1 MVSIAGS
8 HCVPQYTQ
16 RHSSRAKSAGRS
28 TMVEF
33 PDPRRLFFDAARKLI
48 YDPDAPAAPLDT
60 GRDMPRLTPLTLD
73 TTRMARTRDRI
84 LSNLE
89 DMYKEAFDRARA
101 SDDPSQMVALD
112 FAYRRE
118 QLYFEILLD
127 LRDSM
132 DRRQG

>member
-1 MVSIAGS
+1 
-8 HCVPQYTQ
+8 
-16 RHSSRAKSAGRS
+16 
-28 TMVEF
+28 MVEF
-33 PDPRRLFFDAARKLI
+33 PDPRRTFFEAARKLI
-48 YDPDAPAAPLDT
+48 YDPDGPAASLDDV
-60 GRDMPRLTPLTLD
+60 RDIPRLTSHTLE

-84 LSNLE
+84 LTNLE
-89 DMYKEAFDRARA
+89 EMYKEAFDRARA
-101 SDDPSQMVALD
+101 SEDPSQMVALD

>member
-1 MVSIAGS
+1 
-8 HCVPQYTQ
+8 
-16 RHSSRAKSAGRS
+16 
-28 TMVEF
+28 MVEF
-33 PDPRRLFFDAARKLI
+33 PDPRRALFSAARRFI
-48 YDPDAPAAPLDT
+48 YDPDGPASLSEDA
-60 GRDMPRLTPLTLD
+60 RDVPRLTPQTLD
-73 TTRMARTRDRI
+73 AARMARTRDRI

-89 DMYKEAFDRARA
+89 EMYKEAFDRARA

>member
-1 MVSIAGS
+1 
-8 HCVPQYTQ
+8 
-16 RHSSRAKSAGRS
+16 
-28 TMVEF
+28 MVEF
-33 PDPRRLFFDAARKLI
+33 PDPRRALFSAARRFI
-48 YDPDAPAAPLDT
+48 YDPDGPASSFQDE
-60 GRDMPRLTPLTLD
+60 RDVPRLTPHTLD
-73 TTRMARTRDRI
+73 AARMARTRDRI

-89 DMYKEAFDRARA
+89 EMYKEAFDRARA
-101 SDDPSQMVALD
+101 SEDPSQMVALD

>member
-1 MVSIAGS
+1 M
-8 HCVPQYTQ
+8 
-16 RHSSRAKSAGRS
+16 
-28 TMVEF
+28 MVEF

>member
-1 MVSIAGS
+1 
-8 HCVPQYTQ
+8 
-16 RHSSRAKSAGRS
+16 
-28 TMVEF
+28 MVEF
-33 PDPRRLFFDAARKLI
+33 PDPRRALFTAARKFI
-48 YDPDAPAAPLDT
+48 YDPDGPASLSQGAGDI
-60 GRDMPRLTPLTLD
+60 PRLTSNTLE
-73 TTRMARTRDRI
+73 TARMARTRDRI

-89 DMYKEAFDRARA
+89 EMYKEAFDRARA

-132 DRRQG
+132 DRR

>member
-1 MVSIAGS
+1 
-8 HCVPQYTQ
+8 
-16 RHSSRAKSAGRS
+16 
-28 TMVEF
+28 MVEF
-33 PDPRRLFFDAARKLI
+33 PDPRRTFFEAARKLI
-48 YDPDAPAAPLDT
+48 YDPDGPAASLD
-60 GRDMPRLTPLTLD
+60 DVLDIPRLTSHTLE

-84 LSNLE
+84 LTNLE
-89 DMYKEAFDRARA
+89 EMYKEAFDRARA
-101 SDDPSQMVALD
+101 SEDPSQMVALD

>member
-1 MVSIAGS
+1 
-8 HCVPQYTQ
+8 
-16 RHSSRAKSAGRS
+16 
-28 TMVEF
+28 MVEF
-33 PDPRRLFFDAARKLI
+33 PDPKRLFLDAARKFI
-48 YDPDAPAAPLDT
+48 YDPDAPASGYDDA
-60 GRDMPRLTPLTLD
+60 RDVPRLTSHTLE
-73 TTRMARTRDRI
+73 TARMARTRDRI

-89 DMYKEAFDRARA
+89 EMYKEAFDRARA
-101 SDDPSQMVALD
+101 SEDPSQMVALD

>member
-1 MVSIAGS
+1 
-8 HCVPQYTQ
+8 
-16 RHSSRAKSAGRS
+16 
-28 TMVEF
+28 MVEF

-48 YDPDAPAAPLDT
+48 YDPDGPAASLD
-60 GRDMPRLTPLTLD
+60 DVQDIPRLTAYSLD
-73 TTRMARTRDRI
+73 KVRMARTRDRI

-89 DMYKEAFDRARA
+89 EMYKEAFDRAR
-101 SDDPSQMVALD
+101 SSEDPSQMVALD

-132 DRRQG
+132 DRRAV

>member
-1 MVSIAGS
+1 MFEI
-8 HCVPQYTQ
+8 
-16 RHSSRAKSAGRS
+16 
-28 TMVEF
+28 
-33 PDPRRLFFDAARKLI
+33 PDPRRSFIAAARKLI
-48 YDPDAPAAPLDT
+48 YDSDGPAASLD
-60 GRDMPRLTPLTLD
+60 GPQDMPRLTSNTLD
-73 TTRMARTRDRI
+73 KVRMARTRDRI

-89 DMYKEAFDRARA
+89 EMYKEAFDRARA
-101 SDDPSQMVALD
+101 SEDPSQMVALD

>member
-1 MVSIAGS
+1 M
-8 HCVPQYTQ
+8 
-16 RHSSRAKSAGRS
+16 
-28 TMVEF
+28 
-33 PDPRRLFFDAARKLI
+33 L
-48 YDPDAPAAPLDT
+48 YDPDAPAASLD
-60 GRDMPRLTPLTLD
+60 GPQDMPRLTSHNLD
-73 TTRMARTRDRI
+73 TIRMARTRDRI

-89 DMYKEAFDRARA
+89 EMYKEAFDRARA

-132 DRRQG
+132 DRRTV

>member
-1 MVSIAGS
+1 MMF
-8 HCVPQYTQ
+8 QL
-16 RHSSRAKSAGRS
+16 
-28 TMVEF
+28 
-33 PDPRRLFFDAARKLI
+33 PDPRRTFFDAARKLI
-48 YDPDAPAAPLDT
+48 YDPDGPAASLDD
-60 GRDMPRLTPLTLD
+60 GRAIPRLTPHTLD
-73 TTRMARTRDRI
+73 QLRMARTRDRI

-89 DMYKEAFDRARA
+89 EMYKEAFDRAKA
-101 SDDPSQMVALD
+101 TEDPSQMVALD